1 MTLLWITLF
10 PLLLTAAWLRY
21 CAIAAGSAEP
31 LPPKTVLS
39 QPAPREIWGS
49 HHHQMG
55 ARWLHEIFERSAARF
70 PDLIALTVPE
80 IGRVSQLRRA
90 RRQANHFASH
100 LRHHLSG
107 SNEVVAVHLRQDS
120 ADIVALH
127 LAILKA
133 GATQVFI
140 DPDSPTHLYQQIL
153 ADAAPTV
160 LITETQLA
168 AALTHPLPHGHDD
181 TYS

>member
-39 QPAPREIWGS
+39 QPAPRDPWGS

-55 ARWLHEIFERSAARF
+55 ARWLHDIFERSAARF
-70 PDLIALTVPE
+70 PDLTALTVPE
-80 IGRVSQLRRA
+80 SGESLSYAELDA
-90 RRQANHFASH
+90 RANHFASH

-107 SNEVVAVHLRQDS
+107 SNQVVAVHLRQDC

-140 DPDSPTHLYQQIL
+140 DPDSPSHLYQQIL

-160 LITETQLA
+160 LITERHWHHS
-168 AALTHPLPHGHDD
+168 LTPLLP
-181 TYS
+181 